1 MPYSIELTPAVEKT
15 LLKLAKKDH
24 ASMLRID
31 RAFLSLVDDPNPPNS
46 KQLVGDVA
54 NLYRLRVGDYRI
66 IYQVDG
72 GKLVILVVHV
82 GHRKDVYRY
91 LKR

>member
-1 MPYSIELTPAVEKT
+1 MPYTIELTPLTEKT

-24 ASMLRID
+24 SLMVRID
-31 RAFLSLVDDPNPPNS
+31 RALLSLSDNPTPPNS
-46 KQLVGDVA
+46 KHLIGEVA

-82 GHRKDVYRY
+82 GHRKDVYRH

>member
-1 MPYSIELTPAVEKT
+1 MPYRVQLTPAVEKT
-15 LLKLAKKDH
+15 LLKLAKKDR
-24 ASMLRID
+24 ALIVRID
-31 RAFLSLVDDPNPPNS
+31 RALLSLTDNPTPPNS
-46 KQLVGDVA
+46 KHLAGDVS

-72 GKLVILVVHV
+72 GKLIILVIHV

>member
-1 MPYSIELTPAVEKT
+1 MPFSIELTPAAEKT
-15 LLKLAKKDH
+15 LLKLAKKDR
-24 ASMLRID
+24 AVMLRID
-31 RAFLSLVDDPNPPNS
+31 RAILSLADEPTPPNS
-46 KQLVGDVA
+46 KHLAGDVA

-72 GKLVILVVHV
+72 GKLVVLVVHV

>member
-1 MPYSIELTPAVEKT
+1 MSYTLELTPAAEKT
-15 LLKLAKKDH
+15 LLKLYKKDR
-24 ASMLRID
+24 ALMVRMD
-31 RAFLSLVDDPNPPNS
+31 RALLSLIDNPTPPNS
-46 KQLVGDVA
+46 KHLVGEVA
-54 NLYRLRVGDYRI
+54 NLYRLRVGDCRV

-82 GHRKDVYRY
+82 GHRKDVYRH

>member
-1 MPYSIELTPAVEKT
+1 MPYSIELTPAAERA
-15 LLKLAKKDH
+15 LLKLATKDR
-24 ASMLRID
+24 ALMLRMD
-31 RAFLSLVDDPNPPNS
+31 RALLSLADDPTPPNS
-46 KQLVGDVA
+46 KHLVGEVA

-72 GKLVILVVHV
+72 GKLVVLVVHV

-91 LKR
+91 LK

>member
-1 MPYSIELTPAVEKT
+1 MPYSVELTPAAEKT
-15 LLKLAKKDH
+15 LLKLAKKDR
-24 ASMLRID
+24 ALMLRID
-31 RAFLSLVDDPNPPNS
+31 RAILSLADEPIPPKS
-46 KQLVGDVA
+46 KLLVGDVS

-72 GKLVILVVHV
+72 GKLVVVVIHI

>member
-1 MPYSIELTPAVEKT
+1 MPYSIELTPAAEKT
-15 LLKLAKKDH
+15 LLKLAKKDR
-24 ASMLRID
+24 ALMLRID
-31 RAFLSLVDDPNPPNS
+31 RAILSLVNEPTPPNS
-46 KQLVGDVA
+46 KHLVGEVT
-54 NLYRLRVGDYRI
+54 NLYRLRVSDYRI

-72 GKLVILVVHV
+72 GKLVVLIVHV

>member
-1 MPYSIELTPAVEKT
+1 MPYSIELTPVAEKT
-15 LLKLAKKDH
+15 LLKLAKNDR
-24 ASMLRID
+24 SLMLRID
-31 RAFLSLVDDPNPPNS
+31 RAILSLADNPTPTNS
-46 KQLVGDVA
+46 KHLAGEPG
-54 NLYRLRVGDYRI
+54 NLHRLRVGDYRI
-66 IYQVDG
+66 IYQVDD